1 MIYHLKFIRN
11 LSVILCL
18 WLVGIS
24 QALSQTVILHDDKA
38 EIFDE
43 QKTKGT
49 FVLFDVQS
57 NELHLVN
64 SARAQTPFIPASTF
78 KIANSLIALETGVIE
93 DEHEVIP
100 YGGGRVFIQ
109 SWAEDMPLGKA
120 FAISNVPVFQE
131 LARRI
136 GLERYQMWL
145 ERLDYGNAR
154 IGQDVET
161 FWLRGPLE
169 ISAIEQAKFIAKL
182 AMQQLPLSKQTQKV
196 VADISKLQVK
206 DNKTL
211 HGKTGWTTTPHPDIG
226 WFVGWVQNGDQTHA
240 FALNIDM
247 ASRKDAAKRRAIAEK
262 LLSVLGIY

>member
-1 MIYHLKFIRN
+1 MIYRMKYIRN
-11 LSVILCL
+11 ISLIFCL
-18 WLVGIS
+18 WLIGVS
-24 QALSQTVILHDDKA
+24 QAFAQTVILHDDKA
-38 EIFDE
+38 DIFAAH
-43 QKTKGT
+43 KTKGT
-49 FVLFDVQS
+49 FVLYDLQRDEF
-57 NELHLVN
+57 HLVN
-64 SARAQTPFIPASTF
+64 STRADTAFIPASTF
-78 KIANSLIALETGVIE
+78 KIANSLIALETGAIE

-100 YGGGRVFIQ
+100 YGGGRVFIP

-145 ERLDYGNAR
+145 DRLEYGNAS
-154 IGQDVET
+154 IGQNVET

-169 ISAIEQAKFIAKL
+169 ISAIDQAKFIAKL
-182 AMQQLPLSKQTQKV
+182 ATQQLPFSKQTQQV

-206 DNKTL
+206 DGKTL

-226 WFVGWVQNGDQTHA
+226 WFVGWVQNGDQTHS

-247 ASRKDAAKRRAIAEK
+247 ASRKDAGKRRAIAEK
-262 LLSVLGIY
+262 LLAMLGIY